1 MLVCQL
7 LTVVSSARARAS
19 VVVARGLGSCSSG
32 LWNTGSVAVTHG
44 LMSSAARGIFSDQGS
59 ELASPALAGEFFT
72 TGPPGRP
79 CFCLFLLEK
88 TGMCL
93 KAT

>member
-1 MLVCQL
+1 MVVCGL
-7 LTVVSSARARAS
+7 LTVAASAQARAS

-32 LWNTGSVAVTHG
+32 LWSTGSLAVTHG
-44 LMSSAARGIFSDQGS
+44 LMSSAARGIFSDPGS